1 MGLVYANIEL
11 SNSVDVGM
19 CKRGIIGTEE
29 VRQMTVHAMVDTGS
43 VMLAINEEIKWALG
57 LDEVEPKRLSRL
69 ADGQVVEFEVVG
81 PIQVAY
87 EGRICNTNALVLPGD
102 AEVLLGA
109 IPMEE
114 LDLWVNPNRNVLTP
128 IHPEGQ
134 LMTLK

>member
-19 CKRGIIGTEE
+19 AKRRLIGEDE
-29 VRQMTVHAMVDTGS
+29 VRRMVVHSMVDTGS
-43 VMLAINEEIKWALG
+43 IMLAINEEIKWALG
-57 LDEVEPKRLSRL
+57 LDEVEAKRLSRL
-69 ADGQVVEFEVVG
+69 ANGQVIELEVVG
-81 PIQVAY
+81 PVQVSY
-87 EGRICNTNALVLPGD
+87 EGRVCNTNALVLPGD

-114 LDLWVNPNRNVLTP
+114 LDLWVNPNRNVLSP

-134 LMTLK
+134 VMTLK